1 MMIGSLPYYRVQK
14 IRPYSMSI
22 LALINNKG
30 GVGKTTTAIHLADGV
45 SRKGKNVLLVDLD
58 AQASASLALGC
69 ERDNLEPSIG
79 TILYEDVP
87 ADKAIREAPGADV
100 DLLTGSES
108 LKNADV
114 RLAGE
119 YGRERLL
126 DDALSPL
133 RNEYDLILL
142 DCPPSLSL
150 LPVNAIVASDYF
162 IVPVEPHYLALEGI
176 GSLLDTI
183 DSVREGIGTAAELL
197 GVVVTRADFRAKA
210 TEQIIELLREEHGE
224 AVFDSVVRG
233 NVRVSEATSFGV
245 TVFEHAPSS
254 TGANAYRDLSEEVL
268 NRLD

>member
-1 MMIGSLPYYRVQK
+1 
-14 IRPYSMSI
+14 MSI
-22 LALINNKG
+22 IALINNKG
-30 GVGKTTTAIHLADGV
+30 GVGKTTTAIHLADGA
-45 SRKGKNVLLVDLD
+45 SRAGEEVLLVDLD

-69 ERDNLEPSIG
+69 ERDNLEPSVG
-79 TILYEDVP
+79 TVLYEDVP
-87 ADKAIREAPGADV
+87 ADEVVRKAPGADV

-126 DDALSPL
+126 EEALQPL
-133 RNEYDLILL
+133 EETYDLIIL

-150 LPVNAIVASDYF
+150 LPVNAVVTSDWF

-183 DSVREGIGTAAELL
+183 ESIKDGIGTAAELL

-210 TEQIIELLREEHGE
+210 TEQIIELIREDHGE
-224 AVFDSVVRG
+224 KVFDTVVRG

-245 TVFEHAPSS
+245 SVFDHAPSS
-254 TGANAYRDLSEEVL
+254 TGAEAYQALTEEVL
-268 NRLD
+268 ERLQK

>member
-1 MMIGSLPYYRVQK
+1 
-14 IRPYSMSI
+14 MSI
-22 LALINNKG
+22 IALINNKG
-30 GVGKTTTAIHLADGV
+30 GVGKTTTAIHLADGA
-45 SRKGKNVLLVDLD
+45 SREEKDVLLVDLD

-69 ERDNLEPSIG
+69 ERDDLEPSIG
-79 TILYEDVP
+79 TVLYEEVP
-87 ADKAIREAPGADV
+87 AREVIRNAPGADI
-100 DLLTGSES
+100 DLLTGSQS

-126 DDALSPL
+126 EESLNPVEED
-133 RNEYDLILL
+133 YDLIIL

-150 LPVNAIVASDYF
+150 LPVNAVVASDWF

-183 DSVREGIGTAAELL
+183 DSIKAGIGTAAELL

-210 TEQIIELLREEHGE
+210 TEQIIDLIREDHGE
-224 AVFDSVVRG
+224 KVFDTVVRG

-245 TVFEHAPSS
+245 SVFDHAPSS
-254 TGANAYRDLSEEVL
+254 TGAEAYQSLTREVL
-268 NRLD
+268 ERLH

>member
-1 MMIGSLPYYRVQK
+1 
-14 IRPYSMSI
+14 MSTI
-22 LALINNKG
+22 ALINNKG
-30 GVGKTTTAIHLADGV
+30 GVGKTTTAIHLADGL
-45 SRKGKNVLLVDLD
+45 SRAGKNVLLVDLD

-69 ERDNLEPSIG
+69 ERGDLEPSIG
-79 TILYEDVP
+79 TVLYEDEP
-87 ADKAIREAPGADV
+87 AEDVVRQAPGANV

-126 DDALSPL
+126 DDALDPL
-133 RNEYDLILL
+133 TDEYDAIFL

-150 LPVNAIVASDYF
+150 LPINAIVASEWF

-210 TEQIIELLREEHGE
+210 TEQIIDLLREDHGDI
-224 AVFDSVVRG
+224 VFDSVVRG

-245 TVFEHAPSS
+245 SVFDHAPNS
-254 TGANAYRDLSEEVL
+254 TGAEAYLSLTNEVL
-268 NRLD
+268 ERLNK

>member
-1 MMIGSLPYYRVQK
+1 
-14 IRPYSMSI
+14 MSV

-30 GVGKTTTAIHLADGV
+30 GVGKTTTAIHLADGA
-45 SRKGKNVLLVDLD
+45 SRQGEDVLLVDLD

-79 TILYEDVP
+79 TVLYEGV
-87 ADKAIREAPGADV
+87 AAGEAIRKAPGADI

-119 YGRERLL
+119 YGREQLL

-133 RNEYDLILL
+133 RDDYDLIFL

-150 LPVNAIVASDYF
+150 LPVNAIVAAEYF

-183 DSVREGIGTAAELL
+183 DSVRQGIGTAAELL

-210 TEQIIELLREEHGE
+210 TEQIVDLLREEHGE
-224 AVFDSVVRG
+224 AVFDSIVRG

-245 TVFEHAPSS
+245 TVFEHAPGS
-254 TGANAYRDLSEEVL
+254 TGANAYRTLSQEVL
-268 NRLD
+268 DRLDQN

>member
-1 MMIGSLPYYRVQK
+1 
-14 IRPYSMSI
+14 MSTI
-22 LALINNKG
+22 ALINNKG
-30 GVGKTTTAIHLADGV
+30 GVGKTTTAIHLADGL
-45 SRKGKNVLLVDLD
+45 SRAGKNVLLVDLD

-69 ERDNLEPSIG
+69 ERGDLEPSIG
-79 TILYEDVP
+79 TVLYEDEPVE
-87 ADKAIREAPGADV
+87 DVVRQAPGANV

-126 DDALSPL
+126 DDALDPL
-133 RNEYDLILL
+133 KENYDVIFL

-150 LPVNAIVASDYF
+150 LPINAIVASEWF

-210 TEQIIELLREEHGE
+210 TEQIIDLLREDHGNT
-224 AVFDSVVRG
+224 VFESVVRG

-245 TVFEHAPSS
+245 SVFDHAPNS
-254 TGANAYRDLSEEVL
+254 TGAQAYRALTNEVL
-268 NRLD
+268 QRLNK

>member
-1 MMIGSLPYYRVQK
+1 
-14 IRPYSMSI
+14 MSI

-30 GVGKTTTAIHLADGV
+30 GVGKTTTALHLADGA
-45 SRKGKNVLLVDLD
+45 SRNGHDVLLVDLD

-69 ERDNLEPSIG
+69 DRNDLAPSTG
-79 TILYEDVP
+79 TVLYDGVP
-87 ADKAIREAPGADV
+87 AADAVREAPGADV

-114 RLAGE
+114 RLASA

-126 DDALSPL
+126 DEALSPL
-133 RNEYDLILL
+133 ADQYDLIVL

-176 GSLLDTI
+176 GSLLETVDE
-183 DSVREGIGTAAELL
+183 VRNGIGTAADLL
-197 GVVVTRADFRAKA
+197 GMVITRADFRAKA
-210 TEQIIELLREEHGE
+210 TEQIIDLLREEHGE

-233 NVRVSEATSFGV
+233 NVRISEATSFGV
-245 TVFEHAPSS
+245 TVFEHAPNSP
-254 TGANAYRDLSEEVL
+254 GAEAYQALTTEVL
-268 NRLD
+268 DRLD

>member
-1 MMIGSLPYYRVQK
+1 
-14 IRPYSMSI
+14 MSI
-22 LALINNKG
+22 IALINNKG
-30 GVGKTTTAIHLADGV
+30 GVGKTTTAIHLADGA
-45 SRKGKNVLLVDLD
+45 SREGKDVLLVDLD

-79 TILYEDVP
+79 TVLYEEVP
-87 ADKAIREAPGADV
+87 AKEVVRNAPGADI

-126 DDALSPL
+126 EEALSPL
-133 RNEYDLILL
+133 EEDYDLIIL

-150 LPVNAIVASDYF
+150 LPVNAVVASDWF

-183 DSVREGIGTAAELL
+183 ESIKAGIGTAAELL

-210 TEQIIELLREEHGE
+210 TEQIIDLVQEDHGE
-224 AVFDSVVRG
+224 KVFDTVVRG

-245 TVFEHAPSS
+245 SVFDHAPSS
-254 TGANAYRDLSEEVL
+254 TGAEAYQSLTEEML
-268 NRLD
+268 ERLQ